1 MDPKVEPNKYAK
13 NANLKPTSPMHMVK
27 SVISLGLVLLG
38 LGGLGHDLFKEN
50 GLLKSLFSTIFDSP
64 SGLILIPIIV
74 GALWLF
80 NRWTTAPNKDQRSK
94 AGDVPLYIMMA
105 IGAFYLFKLLTT
117 GSL

>member
-13 NANLKPTSPMHMVK
+13 NANIKPTSPLHMVK

-50 GLLKSLFSTIFDSP
+50 GLLKSLFNLIFDS
-64 SGLILIPIIV
+64 STGLILIPIIV
-74 GALWLF
+74 AAFWFF
-80 NRWTTAPNKDQRSK
+80 NRWTSSPNKDQRSK
-94 AGDVPLYIMMA
+94 AGDIPLYIMMA